1 MNGRILDQCTKDA
14 WDIISGRKKIVGN
27 KIVPCR
33 DDKKEE
39 KKKMIMAGLLL
50 MGRSIALNL
59 AVIKHGRQNFLQM
72 NTEVEIKP

>member
-39 KKKMIMAGLLL
+39 KKENDYGW
-50 MGRSIALNL
+50 L
-59 AVIKHGRQNFLQM
+59 A
-72 NTEVEIKP
+72 P